1 MLDADVATTIRPV
14 PDHARGDDGASP
26 ARPDLSPRMVA
37 CLQWASEGKSS
48 VDIGQ
53 LLDISAR
60 TVDDY
65 LTESRRRLGVR
76 TRVQAVLRAMMLGLI
91 VPPGGAVGERS
102 RP

>member
-1 MLDADVATTIRPV
+1 MLDADLAATSRSTARSAPVRPQ
-14 PDHARGDDGASP
+14 
-26 ARPDLSPRMVA
+26 LSPRMIA

-65 LTESRRRLGVR
+65 LAESRRRLGVR

-91 VPPGGAVGERS
+91 APPAR
-102 RP
+102 